1 MNYLLDTN
9 VLSELR
15 RKPADA
21 NVVAWLGERQETSLF
36 VSVIA
41 FGEIRKGIAKL
52 KDAERR
58 AKLTTWLD
66 NELSE
71 RFSGRLLAVDGETAL
86 IWGELLGEAE
96 RNGEPLPVV
105 DTLLAATALKHGLT
119 LVTRN
124 VQDFGRYPLTV
135 LNPWITLP

>member
-71 RFSGRLLAVDGETAL
+71 RFSGRLLAVDGEIAL
-86 IWGELLGEAE
+86 IWGELLSEAE

-135 LNPWITLP
+135 LNPWIALP